1 MNLLARR
8 DDARERLIEV
18 PALAEDN
25 PTVCLARRSTKNEGG
40 LLGWQ
45 DSIQKST
52 RHSGTSANA
61 AGDGELGRVAE
72 SSRRPN
78 VDRCVFPVY

>member
-1 MNLLARR
+1 MT
-8 DDARERLIEV
+8 EV
-18 PALAEDN
+18 PASAEDN
-25 PTVCLARRSTKNEGG
+25 PTVCLARRSTEGG

-45 DSIQKST
+45 VSIQKST
-52 RHSGTSANA
+52 RQSGTSANA

-78 VDRCVFPVY
+78 VDRCAFLVY